1 MEQQNVAPVDHGVLS
16 ATGNVALGTAGG
28 AASSMGKT
36 ALYAIGGFAL
46 LGFLVGTGALGGA
59 LALFGTGAGSVLST
73 IGYTLGFGAFLGV
86 PAALVAAPLAGLVG
100 GGKGAINATH
110 RVSAEKGAAN
120 AVQAQV
126 AAYQAQA
133 QAEAIAAAASAQAP
147 AAKYDF
153 PPQGAPMNQA
163 GSKLFAAND
172 NAYANDNAMAHEG
185 TVTAQRQMQQG

>member
-28 AASSMGKT
+28 ALSSIGKT
-36 ALYAIGGFAL
+36 ALFTIGGFAL
-46 LGFLVGTGALGGA
+46 LGFLVGSGLLGGA
-59 LALFGTGAGSVLST
+59 LALFGTGAGAGGVTTTILS
-73 IGYTLGFGAFLGV
+73 TLGFGVLGG
-86 PAALVAAPLAGLVG
+86 AASVVLAPLAGLVG
-100 GGKGAINATH
+100 GGKGAVQATH

-172 NAYANDNAMAHEG
+172 NAYTNDNPLMHDG
-185 TVTAQRQMQQG
+185 TVAAQQRQVQ

>member
-1 MEQQNVAPVDHGVLS
+1 MEQQNVAPVDHGLFS

-36 ALYAIGGFAL
+36 ALYAIGGFAF

-59 LALFGTGAGSVLST
+59 LALFGSGAGSVLST

-100 GGKGAINATH
+100 GGKGAVHATH

-133 QAEAIAAAASAQAP
+133 QAEAIAASAAP
-147 AAKYDF
+147 TAKYDF
-153 PPQGAPMNQA
+153 PPQGAPMNPA
-163 GSKLFAAND
+163 GTKLFAAND
-172 NAYANDNAMAHEG
+172 NAYANDNALAHEG